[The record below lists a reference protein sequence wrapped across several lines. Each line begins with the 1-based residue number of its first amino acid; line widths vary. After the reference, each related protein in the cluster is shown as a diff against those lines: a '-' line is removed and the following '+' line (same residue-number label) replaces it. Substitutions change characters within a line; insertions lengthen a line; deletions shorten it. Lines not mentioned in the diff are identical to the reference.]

1 MSAHGNSR
9 ELRDNP
15 RRFEARSCPP
25 PSEATQQPDS
35 PPTQRK
41 RCTSRASS
49 WSSSLLR
56 VGYTTM
62 AFRIAADVPFGDDIR
77 RIAREQI
84 DGAVAESCHHL
95 MPDDERI
102 HSVRKRCK
110 KPRGLLRLLR
120 PCLEDIY
127 GRENAHFRDAAQVL
141 APLRDGHVV
150 LAAFDAVVA
159 HFDDE
164 VEHQT
169 FAPLRRQLTR
179 RERQRTDVKER
190 IADVCGRLEAARE
203 RLAAWRLDDVVGPE
217 GWSGGFER
225 TYRQARR
232 ALAAA
237 YQAPTAEHFHEWRKS
252 VKYHWHHARLL
263 SPLWDKAL
271 AARVEVA
278 NSHGE
283 LLGLHH
289 DLAVLRSTLADLPG
303 AGGDAGAVSFVALI
317 DRHQAHIEATARPL
331 GMRLFA
337 EKASQI
343 GTRYAKYWAAWSEER
358 QGRAATVRQVVR
370 ASA

>member
-1 MSAHGNSR
+1 
-9 ELRDNP
+9 
-15 RRFEARSCPP
+15 
-25 PSEATQQPDS
+25 
-35 PPTQRK
+35 
-41 RCTSRASS
+41 
-49 WSSSLLR
+49 
-56 VGYTTM
+56 M
-62 AFRIAADVPFGDDIR
+62 AFRISADVPFGDDIR

-84 DGAVAESCHHL
+84 DGAVAESCDGF

-110 KPRGLLRLLR
+110 KLRGLLRLVR
-120 PCLEDIY
+120 PCLGDIY

-141 APLRDGHVV
+141 APLRDEHVV

-252 VKYHWHHARLL
+252 VKYHWYHARLL
-263 SPLWDKAL
+263 SPLWDQAL
-271 AARVEVA
+271 AARVGLA
-278 NSHGE
+278 NTLGE

-289 DLAVLRSTLADLPG
+289 DLAVLRATLVGLAAADG
-303 AGGDAGAVSFVALI
+303 HADAVDSFVALI
-317 DRHQAHIEATARPL
+317 DRHQEHIESTARPI

-337 EKASQI
+337 EKASRI
-343 GTRYAKYWAAWSEER
+343 GTRYEKYWAAWSEEL
-358 QGRAATVRQVVR
+358 QSRAATVRQAVR
-370 ASA
+370 VSA